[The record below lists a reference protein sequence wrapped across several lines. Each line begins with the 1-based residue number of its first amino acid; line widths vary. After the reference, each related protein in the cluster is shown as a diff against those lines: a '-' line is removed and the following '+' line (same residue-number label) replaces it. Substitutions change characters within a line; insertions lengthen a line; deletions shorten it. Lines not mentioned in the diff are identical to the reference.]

1 MHRPA
6 SMTPNTRNIAI
17 VSAMTA
23 ALAACSK
30 PKNAIVDT
38 TTPQPPVSSSAP
50 TTPASPDTM
59 TMVRGTIASVSANQV
74 VVTPDSGGSKTVAL
88 TAPVTVYDRAAS
100 TLANVK
106 DNTFIGVT
114 TVKQPDGT
122 ERATEIHIFP
132 EALRG
137 LGEGSRMMA
146 TGAQMTNGSA
156 TPARMSNG
164 NVTASTGS
172 TMVVQFAGGSQSV
185 TIPPNT
191 PVTEIKAT
199 TKSLATGD
207 KVVVVATKSAD
218 GSLSANRVL
227 LAGK

>member
-1 MHRPA
+1 MNR
-6 SMTPNTRNIAI
+6 SIAI
-17 VSAMTA
+17 AAAV

-30 PKNAIVDT
+30 SKNAIVDT
-38 TTPQPPVSSSAP
+38 TTPQPAAASTGAAS
-50 TTPASPDTM
+50 ASPDTM
-59 TMVRGTIASVSANQV
+59 TMVRGTIANVSASQV
-74 VVTPDSGGSKTVAL
+74 VVTTDSGSKTVAL
-88 TAPVTVYDRAAS
+88 SAPVTVYDRGPG

-185 TIPPNT
+185 AIPPNT

-199 TKSLATGD
+199 TKALATGD
-207 KVVVVATKSAD
+207 KVVVVATKGAD

>member
-1 MHRPA
+1 MSHINR
-6 SMTPNTRNIAI
+6 SIAI
-17 VSAMTA
+17 AAVAG

-30 PKNAIVDT
+30 SKNAIVDT
-38 TTPQPPVSSSAP
+38 TTPRPPATSNGTVE
-50 TTPASPDTM
+50 SPSRDTM
-59 TMVRGTIASVSANQV
+59 AMVRGTIASVSANQV
-74 VVTPDSGGSKTVAL
+74 VVTTDSGSKTVAL
-88 TAPVTVYDRAAS
+88 SAPVTVYDRSAS

-114 TVKQPDGT
+114 TVKQPDGS

-146 TGAQMTNGSA
+146 TGAQMTNGAA

-164 NVTASTGS
+164 NVTSSTGS
-172 TMVVQFAGGSQSV
+172 TMVVQYAGGSQSV

-199 TKSLATGD
+199 SKPLADGD
-207 KVVVVATKSAD
+207 RVVVVATKAAD

>member
-1 MHRPA
+1 
-6 SMTPNTRNIAI
+6 MTPNTRNIAI

-74 VVTPDSGGSKTVAL
+74 VVTTDSGSKTVGL
-88 TAPVTVYDRAAS
+88 TKPVTVYDRAAS

-114 TVKQPDGT
+114 TVKQSDGT
-122 ERATEIHIFP
+122 EHATEIHIFP